1 MMSDIEFSK
10 DELQMLKSLL
20 CKVKSKYPGI
30 EDIHCDGNK
39 IWGFASTVVNGSMT
53 VYSEENPNGEEH
65 PIY

>member
-1 MMSDIEFSK
+1 MPNIEFSK

-30 EDIHCDGNK
+30 EDIYCDGDK
-39 IWGFASTVVNGSMT
+39 IWGFSSTVVNGSMT
-53 VYSEENPNGEEH
+53 VYSEENPSGEEH